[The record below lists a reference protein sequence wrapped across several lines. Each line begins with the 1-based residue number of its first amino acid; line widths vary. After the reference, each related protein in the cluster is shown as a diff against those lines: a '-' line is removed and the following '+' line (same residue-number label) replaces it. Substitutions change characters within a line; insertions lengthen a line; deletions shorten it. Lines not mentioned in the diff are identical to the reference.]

1 MKLKDCIA
9 PILAIITVAAFLGY
23 AIAVTFI
30 PHKADL
36 GLVNVV
42 VGWLG
47 GTTSTIIA
55 YYLGSSSGSEKKN
68 DIISKMRNEDA
79 R

>member
-1 MKLKDCIA
+1 MKLKDHVA
-9 PILAIITVAAFLGY
+9 PILAIITVVAFLSY

-36 GLVNVV
+36 GLINVIF
-42 VGWLG
+42 GWLG

-55 YYLGSSSGSEKKN
+55 YYFGSSHGSEKKN
-68 DIISKMRNEDA
+68 DIISKMRNDNA
-79 R
+79 G

>member
-1 MKLKDCIA
+1 MKEYIA
-9 PILAIITVAAFLGY
+9 PTLAIITVVAFLSY

-30 PHKADL
+30 PHNADL
-36 GLVNVV
+36 GLINVIF
-42 VGWLG
+42 GWLG

-55 YYLGSSSGSEKKN
+55 YYFGSSSGSEKKN

>member
-1 MKLKDCIA
+1 MKLKDYVA
-9 PILAIITVAAFLGY
+9 PILAILTVVAFLSY
-23 AIAVTFI
+23 AIGVTFL

-36 GLVNVV
+36 GLINVV

-55 YYLGSSSGSEKKN
+55 FYFGSSSGSEKKN
-68 DIISKMRNEDA
+68 DIIHSIKKND
-79 R
+79 